1 MKNFIG
7 TYECK
12 IDDKGRIKLPASL
25 TKQMEHFADE
35 PFIVK
40 RSVFQKCLE
49 VYPMEPWDRLM
60 AKINALNR
68 FVKKNA
74 DFIRMFTA
82 GVKTVEMDNVGRLQI
97 SKDLTQFANL
107 NKEIVITS
115 AGELFEIWDKE
126 SYEQAISV
134 SEIDFANLAEDVMGN
149 LDEINNQNL

>member
-35 PFIVK
+35 PFIIK

-82 GVKTVEMDNVGRLQI
+82 GVKNVELDSSERILI
-97 SKDLTQFANL
+97 PKDLKQFANL
-107 NKEIVITS
+107 HKEIVIS
-115 AGELFEIWDKE
+115 GAGELFEIWDKE
-126 SYEQAISV
+126 AYEKVIATNEV
-134 SEIDFANLAEDVMGN
+134 DFGKLTEEVMGDIN
-149 LDEINNQNL
+149 FDEE